1 MAISIASKLIFAQI
15 QGEGINSAQG
25 QNSSQNYRQ
34 FLKILFFKVY
44 FTEYLTLYDNISFL
58 MIFMQ

>member
-1 MAISIASKLIFAQI
+1 ME
-15 QGEGINSAQG
+15 GEGIISAQG

-34 FLKILFFKVY
+34 FLKILVLIVY
-44 FTEYLTLYDNISFL
+44 FTEFLILYPNISFL